1 MVESKSCLTCKHYS
15 MEGGEERGRT
25 SLDFC
30 SRKAEYLPTA
40 AFSFN
45 DVCCSGANLCF
56 SAQAF
61 SCLEEIAQECSYY
74 EKKDV

>member
-1 MVESKSCLTCKHYS
+1 MMETRSCLSCKYYV
-15 MEGGEERGRT
+15 MAGEEERGRT

-30 SRKAEYLPTA
+30 TGKGKYLPTA

-56 SAQAF
+56 NAQAF

-74 EKKDV
+74 QKKDN

>member
-1 MVESKSCLTCKHYS
+1 MVEKKSCLSCRHYL
-15 MEGGEERGRT
+15 MEGEEERGRT

-30 SRKAEYLPTA
+30 SRKGECLPTA

-56 SAQAF
+56 NAQAF
-61 SCLEEIAQECSYY
+61 SCLEEIAQECNYY
-74 EKKDV
+74 EKKDN

>member
-1 MVESKSCLTCKHYS
+1 MVEKKSCLSCRYYL
-15 MEGGEERGRT
+15 MEGEEERGRT

-30 SRKAEYLPTA
+30 SRKGEYLPTA

-45 DVCCSGANLCF
+45 DVCCSGVNLCF
-56 SAQAF
+56 NPQAF

-74 EKKDV
+74 EKKDN